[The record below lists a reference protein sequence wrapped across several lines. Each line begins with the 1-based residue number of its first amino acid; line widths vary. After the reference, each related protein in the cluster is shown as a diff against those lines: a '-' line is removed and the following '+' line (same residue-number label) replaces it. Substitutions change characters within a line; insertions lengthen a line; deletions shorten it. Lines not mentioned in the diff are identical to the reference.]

1 MLRRKLRQKVGRLIM
16 NTSEPIKNDTKQEN
30 LLLPKK
36 YVDNSELSLLSASRR
51 IQELLLQLILIEYK
65 LNLQRHWRKRQ

>member
-1 MLRRKLRQKVGRLIM
+1 M

-36 YVDNSELSLLSASRR
+36 YVDNSELSLLSASLR

>member
-1 MLRRKLRQKVGRLIM
+1 M